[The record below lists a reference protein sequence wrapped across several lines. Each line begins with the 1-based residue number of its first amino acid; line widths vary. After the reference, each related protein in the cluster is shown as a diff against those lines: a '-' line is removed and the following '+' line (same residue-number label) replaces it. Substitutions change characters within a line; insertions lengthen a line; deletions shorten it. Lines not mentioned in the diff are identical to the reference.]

1 MPLWFPARGSG
12 RFEVSAQLRQS
23 EANERGIERAVCGGG
38 VGAYDRVQRGGAMHA
53 RLACVDLLVP
63 VGRDEGGVGV
73 QRDEGRAQRSCE
85 GVYTGSVKESRSDMG
100 EVGRGCGVGLFRVV
114 GSGVCVCGLGCM
126 GLGVSGVRWGGSA

>member
-1 MPLWFPARGSG
+1 MGHSNLPPAGCSRAQGTPGRPATRLPLWFPARGSG

-23 EANERGIERAVCGGG
+23 EADEGGREGAVCGGG

-85 GVYTGSVKESRSDMG
+85 GGGT
-100 EVGRGCGVGLFRVV
+100 RGV
-114 GSGVCVCGLGCM
+114 
-126 GLGVSGVRWGGSA
+126 